1 LQGNTAPDS
10 LLISAIGPVNR
21 FWPGGSETA
30 LTIIPNF
37 LITGI
42 LAILA
47 SLAVI
52 VWSAAF
58 IPRKGGAAVFLL
70 LSIFQFLV
78 GGGFAQTFLV
88 LITVAAATQIN
99 HLWNGWRV
107 VLPTTLRRLLG
118 RLWLWLLI
126 IFVMLLCSA
135 IFAAIFG
142 YIPLVSSLF
151 NLGQADLTNF
161 LYLLGYF
168 MLGVLVLSLFAGI
181 AHDVEN
187 QTHSG
192 GS

>member
-1 LQGNTAPDS
+1 
-10 LLISAIGPVNR
+10 LISAIGPVNR

-78 GGGFAQTFLV
+78 GGGFAQIFLV

-99 HLWNGWRV
+99 HLWNGWSV